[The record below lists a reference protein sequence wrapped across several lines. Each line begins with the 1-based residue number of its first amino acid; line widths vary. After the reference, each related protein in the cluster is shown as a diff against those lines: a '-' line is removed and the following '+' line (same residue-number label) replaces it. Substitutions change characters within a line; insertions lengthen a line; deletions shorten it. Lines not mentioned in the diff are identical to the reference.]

1 MSGASTKK
9 VRGFQSNPQLDE
21 MLLSIEKK
29 DGYQDRS
36 ETIRGLIRSRFF
48 ELTKNQEGEIL

>member
-1 MSGASTKK
+1 MGIETESKK
-9 VRGFQSNPQLDE
+9 VRGFQSNKQLDE
-21 MLLSIEKK
+21 MLSFIEKK

-48 ELTKNQEGEIL
+48 VIKNQEGEIL